1 VTTKER
7 RFVSHRLA
15 CWINAT
21 SLTIVS
27 LWFIAIL
34 STELRL
40 WVGADDVPLACCF
53 SDSPA
58 IAIAKSSEA
67 IAKKLIPVFM
77 IGSPFDRLFDVSIQ

>member
-1 VTTKER
+1 
-7 RFVSHRLA
+7 
-15 CWINAT
+15 
-21 SLTIVS
+21 
-27 LWFIAIL
+27 
-34 STELRL
+34 
-40 WVGADDVPLACCF
+40 VPLACCF